1 VRSAYPEICEKCI
14 KPFKTKTTRYEKF
27 GKKWPPLRKK
37 KMSNTRHD
45 LGAGLPF
52 SVLGFK
58 QQSTY
63 KDILEAVGFSDVRTV
78 R

>member
-1 VRSAYPEICEKCI
+1 
-14 KPFKTKTTRYEKF
+14 
-27 GKKWPPLRKK
+27 
-37 KMSNTRHD
+37 MSNTRHD

-63 KDILEAVGFSDVRTV
+63 KDILEAVGFSDVCTV
-78 R
+78 RKYGHLLCEAVKVA